1 MKLFPRRRWWLLLL
15 ALGLLT
21 GLYLGRAVELPRIAS
36 WLDVGQPP
44 KPAFA
49 IMLLNGEAE
58 TRAIAA
64 AELWKAGW
72 APRILLT
79 TVADDP
85 QRGQTTVPLEHEIN
99 LRVSG
104 GLWGSANAVTL
115 LDEQAHSTYDEAA
128 AAANYLGQ
136 SSPGRLLVLTNGF
149 HTRRARWIFQRL
161 FAGRVEEISMISVPT
176 DDVRV
181 ATWWQSERGFA
192 TIAAEYLKL
201 GFYIL
206 RYSYLVPEVAVVVVV
221 WLVWRGYRRKRLA
234 GKEARNG
241 IGLMV

>member
-15 ALGLLT
+15 VLGLLT
-21 GLYLGRAVELPRIAS
+21 GLYLGRAVELPRLAS
-36 WLDVGQPP
+36 WLDVGRPP
-44 KPAFA
+44 KPADA

-64 AELWKAGW
+64 AALWKAGW

-99 LRVSG
+99 LRVLAACG
-104 GLWGSANAVTL
+104 VPRSAVSL
-115 LDEQAHSTYDEAA
+115 LDGQARSTYDEASA
-128 AAANYLGQ
+128 AADYLGR

-149 HTRRARWIFQRL
+149 HTRRARWIFQRVL
-161 FAGRVEEISMISVPT
+161 AGGVEEISMISVPT

-192 TIAAEYLKL
+192 TIAGEYLKL

-234 GKEARNG
+234 GKELGTA
-241 IGLMV
+241 LD